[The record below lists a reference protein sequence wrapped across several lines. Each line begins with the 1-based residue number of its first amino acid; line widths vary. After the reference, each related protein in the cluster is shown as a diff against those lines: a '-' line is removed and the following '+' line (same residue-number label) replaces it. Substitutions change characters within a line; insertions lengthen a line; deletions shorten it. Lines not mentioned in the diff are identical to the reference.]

1 MVQAEDSNKAYEL
14 NDVRT
19 YHLAMPAYTI
29 IMKVYQRSPR
39 ACSLSSFSI
48 SFTTTDSTPME
59 TMNRQ
64 TLASRLT
71 KQMNIL

>member
-19 YHLAMPAYTI
+19 YHLTMPAYTI
-29 IMKVYQRSPR
+29 KMKVYQRSPR
-39 ACSLSSFSI
+39 AYSLSSFSI
-48 SFTTTDSTPME
+48 TFTTTDSTPMD

-64 TLASRLT
+64 KLASRLT
-71 KQMNIL
+71 K